1 MTVWNAL
8 PGEKEYEALRVFFS
22 DRVDEDDKKVLQWRK
37 RRKNFTSKKQK
48 EKHGKILMY
57 HVPRGCSE
65 GAGQEQSE
73 GMGEVAG
80 LQCSDHFG

>member
-1 MTVWNAL
+1 MAQAPQELYVQEAE
-8 PGEKEYEALRVFFS
+8 GEAR
-22 DRVDEDDKKVLQWRK
+22 EDPNVPQ
-37 RRKNFTSKKQK
+37 
-48 EKHGKILMY
+48 
-57 HVPRGCSE
+57 VPRGCSE